1 MGLFGKSKKEK
12 LLEAAL
18 LIMNENKPEK
28 DKFLLYYRICQFDL
42 SFNFDDDID
51 DFLNKYKSKPLYP
64 NQYSEV
70 KNHIKSIMA
79 VGMEISLFIAK
90 RDKMISEKDYNYIW
104 NGITDELKK
113 FNIKFQEILKYYKDL
128 SDNSQPI
135 MPHKLSKDIFNN
147 KLETALYTIRDFAV
161 IVRDTYRFK
170 TEQILE
176 QKLNWAYGST

>member
-113 FNIKFQEILKYYKDL
+113 FNIKF
-128 SDNSQPI
+128 
-135 MPHKLSKDIFNN
+135 
-147 KLETALYTIRDFAV
+147 
-161 IVRDTYRFK
+161 
-170 TEQILE
+170 
-176 QKLNWAYGST
+176 